1 MGVATGAKK
10 MIRGTLRPFGLEL
23 VRWNSQSSEAVAL
36 GTMLAEHRIDTV
48 LDIGANEG
56 YFARTLR
63 RVGFH
68 GRIVS
73 FEPGAAAYERL
84 RRSAN
89 EDSLWSVAPRTALG
103 NQVGEVQLNV
113 SSNDGLSSSLLPMLE
128 NLRRSA
134 PDVAY
139 VGSEVVPI
147 TTLDQMTSGL
157 LSATER
163 VFLKIDVQGYEFH
176 VLDGAKELLPRIVGA
191 QLEASFVPLYQGQVL
206 FPTLMDFMQKR
217 GFDVWGIVPGLV
229 DNLSGRLLQTD
240 IIFFR
245 SSPAY

>member
-1 MGVATGAKK
+1 MAVATGAKK

-23 VRWNSQSSEAVAL
+23 VRWNSQSSQEVAL

-48 LDIGANEG
+48 LDVGANEG
-56 YFARTLR
+56 YFARSLR
-63 RVGFH
+63 KVGFR
-68 GRIVS
+68 GRIMS
-73 FEPGAAAYERL
+73 FEPGAVAYKRL
-84 RRSAN
+84 QRSAN

-113 SSNDGLSSSLLPMLE
+113 SSNDGLSSSLLPMSE

-134 PDVAY
+134 PDAAY
-139 VGSEVVPI
+139 IGSEVVPI
-147 TTLDQMTSGL
+147 TTLDQMTPGL

-163 VFLKIDVQGYEFH
+163 IFLKIDVQGYELQ

-217 GFDVWGIVPGLV
+217 GFEVWGIVPGLV

-240 IIFFR
+240 VVFFR
-245 SSPAY
+245 E